1 MKERFLTVLVPIKD
15 SDATFVSSLPT
26 ASASNVNVIYKHNGV
41 YKRST
46 LNTSTGQYEYVVVK
60 DREFPYLGEPMEIFD
75 FSYDATRM
83 GNAPMISAQNVMWY
97 AKKDARGNDIT
108 LDGLFLER
116 FGECHVSFNGENL
129 YLKQVPTCG
138 KDNEDARY
146 KYDMDFVSE
155 RVVLEKVY
163 LYDVVQPFIT
173 EKPISESATFSFYG
187 DIGELAK
194 RINASLRKSGLA
206 SLELRDNVSSFLSY
220 EEFNSLGLGTFHY
233 PESWSS
239 NMRQQFYTI
248 IYANNNGD
256 YNKYL
261 RNNVYKVDS
270 DGEFIQ
276 SGYICKIGKDKKG
289 EMTTS
294 DEKLIQFDKN
304 YIHDA
309 LQKVHDD
316 FELQYY
322 IYSEKDSNGNFTG
335 NTIIMIA
342 DCEHDF
348 ADVSGDDYVRD
359 ADGIPTTTHP
369 FDYGVTDA
377 LISKEKT
384 NTTDKIITRIT
395 GVGSEDNIPW
405 YYPNPNAD
413 GWIRPIYSRGGS
425 EIQNMVNYPL
435 SEGSTVPENVLYEKY
450 IKNRLGFEYMYKKLI
465 ESFYLGSDVAQLTY
479 VTSSNI
485 FLSAAF
491 EINVNEVFHLES
503 RNALN
508 RYDNVEPSQIVINK
522 KQSNGTYTN
531 VAVHNQSTLP
541 STEFQSGYYR
551 VIFQFTFSERPA
563 KNDFKWYYVPVAD
576 GVEHSQWAYPL
587 LVDSNKVSES
597 EVLSLRMEWT
607 GRYYWWYYTSDSDGL
622 NKVAFGYADGNDS
635 YYQMNG
641 FYALVNGANY
651 SPEGACKI
659 FTDMSEPDGGWDG
672 KYYIVK
678 IVSGEITQ
686 RTQTNFLTENEI
698 YTKYITGTFGVY
710 TKHWTK
716 DNKNIDL
723 STVGLSLNGTE
734 VYGDVIKFQ
743 RVKYLTPQKTLMPQ
757 VYIKT
762 DGERRFYNAVN
773 YPINGS
779 TPDEAIGEESSG
791 GQIIN
796 PLYYK
801 EGTTTHYDFENE
813 YIQER
818 PHEHIE
824 PFDDIKPSIKGQVNT
839 VSGQTFRIDVVEEFA
854 YDEHDDDD
862 IWENNDNGNISGE
875 YKHPY
880 FFAKLR
886 PLGFN
891 IFDLA
896 LQEDMV
902 ISMTTGHCGACNFKI
917 GVDENTKK
925 NPVQIWEYDV
935 YEGADFATKTFRYSA
950 GTLRRYMDT
959 SNLYYDTNGTAA
971 GYIQVGRTS
980 SPIEGFLWQKE
991 IDTDNSSFYGRSV
1004 YSAEDVMNGMVGA
1017 LKQEGKAHFD
1027 GDVLTSGKFIES
1039 QQDTSE
1045 NYVWVALMK
1054 DTETYGVI
1062 MPSAKQD
1069 YVDPNFN
1076 VYIRPKSIADVHTS
1090 TSTPIEDEEN
1100 ADKFVIINIRMPQI
1114 YLRRAEE
1121 ELSKKIIEHMYD
1133 NNYQK
1138 FNFSINFSRIFLS
1151 DNEEVDGYLN
1161 ENSVLYVNFNNK
1173 IYRQYVKHYVYRMS
1187 KGEALPEINVD
1198 MNEELSVS
1206 RTQAQRNAVMQQ
1218 STSIANA
1225 RMLRAAISYSEG
1237 RMSRRTIGKN
1247 EDAIVSGNLVSRN
1260 AVTSFSELQIARKN
1274 TESDIFDTQTD
1285 LNVNHFKKGDFVL
1298 SEKQLKIGDDIVVPS
1313 KNFFDYSIS
1322 EINAFNA
1329 DVKEKI
1335 NKIRKTVEYRLPVAA
1350 GGTLSSGCEY
1360 YKYNVDPRKKTSA
1373 LLWLN
1378 EDGSLKTQGY
1388 DICSTA
1394 TNMTD
1399 VKWVDIDPD

>member
-1 MKERFLTVLVPIKD
+1 MKERFLTVLIPIKD
-15 SDATFVSSLPT
+15 SDATVVSTLPT

-46 LNTSTGQYEYVVVK
+46 LNTSTGQYQYVVVK

-83 GNAPMISAQNVMWY
+83 GNAPTISAQNVMWY
-97 AKKDARGNDIT
+97 AKKDASGNDIT
-108 LDGLFLER
+108 LDELFLER

-155 RVVLEKVY
+155 RVVLETAY
-163 LYDVVQPFIT
+163 IYDVVQPFVT

-187 DIGELAK
+187 DINELK
-194 RINASLRKSGLA
+194 NRINASLLKSGLA
-206 SLELRDNVSSFLSY
+206 SLKLRSGVSSFLSY
-220 EEFNSLGLGTFHY
+220 EEFNSLGLGTFPY
-233 PESWSS
+233 PESWTQS
-239 NMRQQFYTI
+239 MKIQYYTI
-248 IYANNNGD
+248 TYANNNGD
-256 YNKYL
+256 YNQYL

-276 SGYICKIGKDKKG
+276 SGYVCKIGKDKKG

-294 DEKLIQFDKN
+294 EEKLIQFDQN

-309 LQKVHDD
+309 LQQVHDV

-359 ADGIPTTTHP
+359 ADGIPTTTNP
-369 FDYGVTDA
+369 FDYGVSNA

-413 GWIRPIYSRGGS
+413 GWIKPICTGVRYGTDV
-425 EIQNMVNYPL
+425 EMDVDYPKD
-435 SEGSTVPENVLYEKY
+435 EGTTTAENVRYEKY
-450 IKNRLGFEYMYKKLI
+450 IKNRIGKPLQYGKEVVALNPKFDYSLYEYDTLGGLRYYFNYLFNVSTSNCKLFYNLKCSCGVIASYHIFFTKDGSTYSASLPQSPNPPLPTIMELPTGSYVVNVRIELSQTVLKRTSEYYYHSQTVQQSGGSVLVQCFSPYKDL
-465 ESFYLGSDVAQLTY
+465 YLYLASPFQADWYWCTDIQHPSETKVSVILPSPNKTYYAWHDNDETSGAVDKYEYNSSLSLTKTQNCYMDVDEFIRTFM
-479 VTSSNI
+479 NG
-485 FLSAAF
+485 
-491 EINVNEVFHLES
+491 EINVLQSDGWYLDGKKVNLLTDYGMIVDNSE
-503 RNALN
+503 
-508 RYDNVEPSQIVINK
+508 YDPEIYDVIN
-522 KQSNGTYTN
+522 
-531 VAVHNQSTLP
+531 
-541 STEFQSGYYR
+541 FQ
-551 VIFQFTFSERPA
+551 
-563 KNDFKWYYVPVAD
+563 
-576 GVEHSQWAYPL
+576 
-587 LVDSNKVSES
+587 
-597 EVLSLRMEWT
+597 
-607 GRYYWWYYTSDSDGL
+607 
-622 NKVAFGYADGNDS
+622 
-635 YYQMNG
+635 
-641 FYALVNGANY
+641 
-651 SPEGACKI
+651 C
-659 FTDMSEPDGGWDG
+659 
-672 KYYIVK
+672 
-678 IVSGEITQ
+678 
-686 RTQTNFLTENEI
+686 
-698 YTKYITGTFGVY
+698 
-710 TKHWTK
+710 
-716 DNKNIDL
+716 
-723 STVGLSLNGTE
+723 
-734 VYGDVIKFQ
+734 
-743 RVKYLTPQKTLMPQ
+743 VKYLTPQKTLMPQ

-773 YPINGS
+773 YPISGS
-779 TPDEAIGEESSG
+779 TPDDAIGEETSG

-801 EGTTTHYDFENE
+801 EDTTTHYDFENE
-813 YIQER
+813 YIQKR

-824 PFDDIKPSIKGQVNT
+824 KFDDIKPSIKGQVNT

-854 YDEHDDDD
+854 YDALDDDD

-959 SNLYYDTNGTAA
+959 SNLYYDKDGSAA
-971 GYIQVGRTS
+971 GYVQVDSYSNTRVGFIVSGETNSTS
-980 SPIEGFLWQKE
+980 NGLYE
-991 IDTDNSSFYGRSV
+991 RSV
-1004 YSAEDVMNGMVGA
+1004 YSAEAVKEGMVGA
-1017 LKQEGKAHFD
+1017 LKQEGRTHFD
-1027 GDVLTSGKFIES
+1027 GDVKTSGRFIAS

-1045 NYVWVALMK
+1045 GYVWVALMK
-1054 DTETYGVI
+1054 DTDTYGVI
-1062 MPSAKQD
+1062 MPSAKQN

-1076 VYIRPKSIADVHTS
+1076 VYIRPNSIADVHTS
-1090 TSTPIEDEEN
+1090 TSTPEEDEEN
-1100 ADKFVIINIRMPQI
+1100 ADKFVIVNIRMPQV

-1121 ELSKKIIEHMYD
+1121 ELSKKIIEYMYD

-1138 FNFSINFSRIFLS
+1138 FNFSINFSRIYMS
-1151 DNEEVDGYLN
+1151 DNEDVDGYLN

-1187 KGEALPEINVD
+1187 KDAPLPEINVD

-1206 RTQAQRNAVMQQ
+1206 RTQTQRTASMQQ
-1218 STSIANA
+1218 RMANA
-1225 RMLRAAISYSEG
+1225 TARSLRSAISSSEG
-1237 RMSRRTIGKN
+1237 RMTRRTLGRN

-1260 AVTSFSELQIARKN
+1260 AVTSFGELQNARKKS
-1274 TESDIFDTQTD
+1274 ESDIFDTQTD
-1285 LNVNHFKKGDFVL
+1285 LSINHFRKGDFVMK
-1298 SEKQLKIGDDIVVPS
+1298 EKQLEIGDSIVVPS
-1313 KNFFDYSIS
+1313 KDIFDTSIKR
-1322 EINAFNA
+1322 INTFNA
-1329 DVKEKI
+1329 DVKTKV
-1335 NKIRKTVEYRLPVAA
+1335 NKIRKTVEYRLPLAA
-1350 GGTLSSGCEY
+1350 GGTIGSGCEY
-1360 YKYNVDPRKKTSA
+1360 YKYDVDPKMTTSA

-1378 EDGSLKTQGY
+1378 EDGSLKTQRY